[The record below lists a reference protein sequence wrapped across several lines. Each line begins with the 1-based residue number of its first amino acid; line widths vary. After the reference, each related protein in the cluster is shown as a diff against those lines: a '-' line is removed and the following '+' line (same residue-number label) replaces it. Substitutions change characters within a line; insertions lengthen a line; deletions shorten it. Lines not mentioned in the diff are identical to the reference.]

1 MTVIG
6 VITRGKYGHRLVEVV
21 KEHSDF
27 SVVTADLPEFVPIF
41 IEEPDEFLENL
52 NFDRRVF
59 SADIV
64 VTYSLHPDLT
74 SAIAKLA
81 AKAGLRSLIIP
92 GGPSRASVTELKQ
105 ISEASGMD
113 IEVNEIC
120 CTLEPNSFN
129 RPFADIFG
137 SPVLKVKTEN
147 GKIAKV
153 EVIKGAPCGSTWH
166 MAREIVGVPVKDAP
180 PKAGLL
186 VQQYPCRAVRGEMGG
201 IHESA
206 ELHKQALIKAL
217 EAEVLENEE

>member
-6 VITRGKYGHRLVEVV
+6 VITRGKYGHRLVDVV

-27 SVVTADLPEFVPIF
+27 SVVTVDLPEFVPIF

-52 NFDRRVF
+52 NFDLRVF
-59 SADIV
+59 SADLV

-81 AKAGLRSLIIP
+81 AEAGVRSLIIP
-92 GGPSRASVTELKQ
+92 GGSSRASVPELKQ

-113 IEVNEIC
+113 IEVDETC

-166 MAREIVGVPVKDAP
+166 MAKELVGVPVKDAP

-186 VQQYPCRAVRGEMGG
+186 IQQYPCRAIRGEMGG

-217 EAEVLENEE
+217 ENEE

>member
-6 VITRGKYGHRLVEVV
+6 VITRGKYGHRLIDTI

-27 SVVTADLPEFVPIF
+27 SVVTADLPEFVPVF
-41 IEEPDEFLENL
+41 IEEPDEFLDSL
-52 NFDRRVF
+52 NFDRGVF
-59 SADIV
+59 SAEIV

-81 AKAGLRSLIIP
+81 AEAGVRSLIIP
-92 GGPSRASVTELKQ
+92 GGPSRASVTELNR

-113 IEVNEIC
+113 IEVDEIC
-120 CTLEPNSFN
+120 CTLEPNSAN
-129 RPFADIFG
+129 SPFAEIFG

-153 EVIKGAPCGSTWH
+153 DVIKGAPCGSTWY
-166 MAREIVGVPVKDAP
+166 MAKEIVGVPVKDAP

-186 VQQYPCRAVRGEMGG
+186 IQQYPCRASRGEMGG
-201 IHESA
+201 IHESG
-206 ELHKQALIKAL
+206 ELHKQAFIKAL
-217 EAEVLENEE
+217 ENEE

>member
-6 VITRGKYGHRLVEVV
+6 VITRGKYGHRLIETI
-21 KEHSDF
+21 KEHSNF
-27 SVVTADLPEFVPIF
+27 SVVTADLPEFVPVF

-52 NFDRRVF
+52 NFDRNVF
-59 SADIV
+59 SAEIV
-64 VTYSLHPDLT
+64 VSYALHPDLT

-81 AKAGLRSLIIP
+81 AEAGVRSLIVP

-113 IEVNEIC
+113 VEVDEIC
-120 CTLEPNSFN
+120 CTLEPNSYN
-129 RPFADIFG
+129 RPFSEIFG
-137 SPVLKVKTEN
+137 SPVLKVRTEN
-147 GKIAKV
+147 GKIAEV

-166 MAREIVGVPVKDAP
+166 MAKEIVGVPVKDAP

-186 VQQYPCRAVRGEMGG
+186 IQHYPCRAERGDLGG
-201 IHESA
+201 IHESG

-217 EAEVLENEE
+217 ENEK